1 MYVFN
6 SVYLIQNILRTIGE
20 PLIALVHRP
29 VLKRKLVPGFLEE
42 EVRYPKE
49 SLASLTHLVFV
60 HLLAADAFSYV
71 YR

>member
-20 PLIALVHRP
+20 PLTALVHRP